1 MLCVN
6 IRRVAVD
13 QCVWPVIGT
22 DQWCK
27 VPMLDLDLAQALL
40 HLREV
45 VDTAIK
51 HDLAG
56 LIRLLIASIALS
68 DNIIIPRGPLDVRK
82 PPGVELTPEV
92 EETLTGVG
100 QPGELAL
107 QLPTVILDTAIQ
119 IDEIAVDIVI
129 YLQLTGPLRLTKQH
143 PTGPAKHLDI
153 PTNQISRKARYNL
166 LAQCPLTAD
175 PTDKTV
181 NSNLSSRWYCKG
193 ASSDKLRMSGDIQ
206 PPDIAS

>member
-82 PPGVELTPEV
+82 PPNLKLMPDV
-92 EETLTGVG
+92 EETLAGIG
-100 QPGELAL
+100 QAGELAL
-107 QLPTVILDTAIQ
+107 QLLAVILDTAIE
-119 IDEIAVDIVI
+119 IDEIAVDVVI
-129 YLQLTGPLRLTKQH
+129 YLQLAGLLRLTKQH

-153 PTNQISRKARYNL
+153 PADLTGRKARYNL
-166 LAQCPLTAD
+166 LAQRPLAAD
-175 PTDKTV
+175 PTNKTV
-181 NSNLSSRWYCKG
+181 NCDLSSQCK
-193 ASSDKLRMSGDIQ
+193 L
-206 PPDIAS
+206 

>member
-1 MLCVN
+1 MVSARKRRVVVMLCVN

-27 VPMLDLDLAQALL
+27 VPMLDFDLAQALL

-82 PPGVELTPEV
+82 PPQPQADAGCRRNTRGHRAGRRARVATPRS
-92 EETLTGVG
+92 
-100 QPGELAL
+100 
-107 QLPTVILDTAIQ
+107 DT
-119 IDEIAVDIVI
+119 
-129 YLQLTGPLRLTKQH
+129 
-143 PTGPAKHLDI
+143 
-153 PTNQISRKARYNL
+153 
-166 LAQCPLTAD
+166 
-175 PTDKTV
+175 
-181 NSNLSSRWYCKG
+181 
-193 ASSDKLRMSGDIQ
+193 
-206 PPDIAS
+206 

>member
-1 MLCVN
+1 MVSARKRRVVVMLCVN

-22 DQWCK
+22 DQWRK
-27 VPMLDLDLAQALL
+27 VPMLDFDLAQALL

-56 LIRLLIASIALS
+56 LIRLFIASIALS

-82 PPGVELTPEV
+82 PSNLKLMPDV
-92 EETLTGVG
+92 EETLAGIG
-100 QPGELAL
+100 QAGELAL
-107 QLPTVILDTAIQ
+107 QLLAVILDTAIE
-119 IDEIAVDIVI
+119 IDEIAVDVVI
-129 YLQLTGPLRLTKQH
+129 YLQLAGLLRLTKQH

-153 PTNQISRKARYNL
+153 PADLTGRKARYNL
-166 LAQCPLTAD
+166 LAQRPLAAD
-175 PTDKTV
+175 PTNKTV
-181 NSNLSSRWYCKG
+181 NCDLSSQCK
-193 ASSDKLRMSGDIQ
+193 L
-206 PPDIAS
+206 